1 VTALGPIKEWEGL
14 PARFAPTRSI
24 VGSPEASF
32 MKRLLWL
39 SCFAVVAALPL
50 PASAQAPHSKYDELI
65 AAHARENLVPEELVH
80 RVIVR
85 ESKYQ
90 PSLVGRG
97 GAIGLMQIKLAT
109 ARGLGYTGTAEG
121 LRDPE
126 TNLKYG
132 IRYLAGA
139 YRAAKG
145 DLTRAVHYFA
155 AGYYQVAKQQRLE
168 HVKEAKRTVGS
179 APPQPLLT
187 EAEAKAVETDAKQA
201 DTKQAANS
209 APASAPQDQ
218 ATAAQ
223 ETAPQESNDGANA
236 LTHPAMGL
244 H

>member
-1 VTALGPIKEWEGL
+1 
-14 PARFAPTRSI
+14 
-24 VGSPEASF
+24 
-32 MKRLLWL
+32 MKRLLRP
-39 SCFAVVAALPL
+39 SCLAAVVAAVAALPL
-50 PASAQAPHSKYDELI
+50 PASAQATHSKYDELI
-65 AAHARENLVPEELVH
+65 AAHAQENLVPETLVH

-145 DLTRAVHYFA
+145 DFTRAVHYFA

-168 HVKEAKRTVGS
+168 HVKEARNTVGS

-187 EAEAKAVETDAKQA
+187 EAEAKAVEA
-201 DTKQAANS
+201 DTRQPDKQPDMEQAENS
-209 APASAPQDQ
+209 APA
-218 ATAAQ
+218 
-223 ETAPQESNDGANA
+223 TAPQEPAAAPQETGGQESNNGANA
-236 LTHPAMGL
+236 LTHPSMGL